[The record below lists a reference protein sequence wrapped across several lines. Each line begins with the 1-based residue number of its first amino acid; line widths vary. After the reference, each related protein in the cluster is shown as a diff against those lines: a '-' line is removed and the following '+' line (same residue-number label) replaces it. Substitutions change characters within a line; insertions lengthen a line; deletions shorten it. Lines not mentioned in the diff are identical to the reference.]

1 MRQAMADAV
10 FYDGE
15 SARRR
20 TVSLNVTASSLD
32 LHEGSERIA
41 SWPVGEV
48 RRRDAPEG
56 ILRLTR
62 EGEHSLA
69 RLEIADAETQDAVR
83 LHCRNLDDTVHRERT
98 GRILFWSAA
107 ATLSILLCVFLLLP
121 ILAERLTPLIPHS
134 YERRLGTAVDN
145 QVRAIFRGKVC
156 GKAEGVAA
164 LRTLVSRLQGD
175 GGLQT
180 EVDVAVLDS
189 RLPNAAALPGGRIYL
204 FKALLDEAKSVDE
217 IAGVLAHEI
226 GHVAHRDG
234 LRKLIQAGGTS
245 YLLGLLLGD
254 VTGGGA
260 IVVASRYLVDS
271 AYSREAEAAADDFAG
286 RSMVALGRPAYPMAV
301 LLKRVED
308 RDKDEDGGND
318 FEVPAFLS
326 THPVTDQR
334 LKALEKHVPPRQGEP
349 ILDQEQW
356 RALKE
361 ICKTA

>member
-1 MRQAMADAV
+1 MADAV

-20 TVSLNVTASSLD
+20 VVSLTVDASSVD
-32 LHEGSERIA
+32 LHEGAERIA

-48 RRRDAPEG
+48 RRRDAPDG

-62 EGEHSLA
+62 EGGPDLA
-69 RLEIADAETQDAVR
+69 RLDIADADIQAAIR
-83 LHCRNLDDTVHRERT
+83 LHCRNLDAHDHRERT

-107 ATLSILLCVFLLLP
+107 AAASILLCVFFLIP
-121 ILAERLTPLIPHS
+121 ILADRLTPLIPPS
-134 YERRLGTAVDN
+134 YEHRLGTAVDN
-145 QVRAIFRGKVC
+145 QIRTIFSGKICENPRGL
-156 GKAEGVAA
+156 AA
-164 LRTLVSRLQGD
+164 LGSLVTQLRGAQGPQID
-175 GGLQT
+175 
-180 EVDVAVLDS
+180 VDVAVLES
-189 RLPNAAALPGGRIYL
+189 KVPNAVALPGGRIYL
-204 FKALLDEAKSVDE
+204 FSALLDEAKSVDE

-260 IVVASRYLVDS
+260 IVLVSRYLVDS
-271 AYSREAEAAADDFAG
+271 AYSREAEAAADAFAG
-286 RSMVALGRPAYPMAV
+286 RTMSALGRPAHPMAL
-301 LLKRVED
+301 LLKRIE
-308 RDKDEDGGND
+308 RDDDEDGND
-318 FEVPAFLS
+318 SGIPAFLS

-334 LKALEKHVPPRQGEP
+334 LKALEKQVPPRQGAP
-349 ILDQEQW
+349 LLDEEQW

-361 ICKTA
+361 ICKTT